1 MRFLANA
8 VFQIALTLW
17 IGGTW
22 VVGYLVA
29 PALFHALPNDRMLA
43 GQIAGTVFRAF
54 GWAGLALGGYLIL
67 FFILRQGRAALKTLA
82 LWLTV
87 MLLLLT
93 AISLFGI
100 QPLME
105 GMKQAVAPLDVMNS
119 PLGERFSAW
128 HGISES
134 LYLLQSLLGLGLVL
148 RLGFPTPAFS
158 RLFGKASEA
167 DL

>member
-8 VFQIALTLW
+8 LFQIALTAW
-17 IGGTW
+17 VGGIW

-29 PALFHALPNDRMLA
+29 PALFYTLSENRMLA
-43 GQIAGTVFRAF
+43 GQIAGTIFRAS
-54 GWAGLALGGYLIL
+54 GWVGLGLGGYLLL
-67 FFILRQGRAALKTLA
+67 FFILRQGQAVLKTLT

-87 MLLLLT
+87 VMLLLT

-105 GMKQAVAPLDVMNS
+105 GMKLDVAPLDVMAS
-119 PLGERFSAW
+119 PLKERFSTW

-158 RLFGKASEA
+158 RLFNKMPEA
-167 DL
+167 EL